1 MVRVTTSEGTI
12 EALPSC
18 GHFTGSAEAP
28 KLFATAHERP
38 ITEWFEGTKQLSKE
52 LKAVGL
58 DGKEW
63 YISLGP
69 LRMTFSTCWYG
80 GQDEEEGVCQVLDVS
95 DLALD
100 GALTSGGWVRN
111 ESERELVL
119 DFRTKSLARKM
130 HDGQLSWLPLGT
142 SATSTRGMEGMKP
155 SLRCAWGQRRGIDA
169 ELLDFD
175 EKVGP
180 PKNGLPG
187 SGRVGNER
195 AGHTKRCS
203 NTGESLRG
211 GGDRSETHLGLQAT
225 SKAPKNMRW
234 SRPQSG
240 ARCRWNRRWTASA
253 TRSLTHIEYALNVSR
268 CSGAS

>member
-63 YISLGP
+63 DISLGAFADDVFHM
-69 LRMTFSTCWYG
+69 LVWD

-142 SATSTRGMEGMKP
+142 SATSTRGMEGMEA
-155 SLRCAWGQRRGIDA
+155 SLRCAWGQRRGIDG

-187 SGRVGNER
+187 SGRVG
-195 AGHTKRCS
+195 S
-203 NTGESLRG
+203 
-211 GGDRSETHLGLQAT
+211 
-225 SKAPKNMRW
+225 
-234 SRPQSG
+234 
-240 ARCRWNRRWTASA
+240 
-253 TRSLTHIEYALNVSR
+253 
-268 CSGAS
+268 